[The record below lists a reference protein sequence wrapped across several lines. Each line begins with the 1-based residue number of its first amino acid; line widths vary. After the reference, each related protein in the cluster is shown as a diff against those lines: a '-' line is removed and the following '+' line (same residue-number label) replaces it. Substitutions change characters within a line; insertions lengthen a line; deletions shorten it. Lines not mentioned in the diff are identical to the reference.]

1 MIDLNTIWFLLIGVL
16 ITGYAILDGFDLGV
30 GVLHLFAK
38 DDEKRRIHINAIG
51 PVWGGNEVWLIA
63 GGGALFAA
71 FPAVYATA
79 FSSLYLAL
87 ILLLVALIFR
97 AVSFEF
103 HGAVDSPA
111 WRRFWDWA
119 FGLGSVLPALLF
131 GVAVG
136 NILRGL
142 PIDGAGRFTG
152 SFLGLLNPYAL
163 LVGALS
169 LVLCTMHGAIYLTV
183 KMEGDLFERA
193 RTYASRTWIVFI
205 VLYVL
210 ATIYTVFEAPYLFDG
225 IFGRPAFWILLPLLL
240 VSLIMIPAAVRS
252 TRPGRAFL
260 ASAVA
265 IASAIGL
272 TAVSLVPKLI
282 PSGTDL
288 AYSLTISNASST
300 PKTHTVMLVIAL
312 IGMPLVVLYTVYI
325 YRVFGGKVV
334 LTEENH

>member
-38 DDEKRRIHINAIG
+38 DDEERRIHINAIG
-51 PVWGGNEVWLIA
+51 PVWDGNEVWLLT

-79 FSSLYLAL
+79 FSSMYLAL
-87 ILLLVALIFR
+87 ILVLVALIFR

-103 HGAVDSPA
+103 RSAVDSPA

-119 FGLGSVLPALLF
+119 FGLGSLLPALLF

-136 NILRGL
+136 NVLRGL
-142 PIDGAGRFTG
+142 PIDGAGQFTG

-163 LVGALS
+163 LVGVLS
-169 LVLCTMHGAIYLTV
+169 LVLCTMHGAIYLSV
-183 KMEGDLFERA
+183 KTEDGLCERA
-193 RTYASRTWIVFI
+193 RTCASRTWIVFI

-210 ATIYTVFEAPYLFDG
+210 ATVYTVFEAPYLFDG

-240 VSLIMIPAAVRS
+240 VSLITIPAAVRG

-272 TAVSLVPKLI
+272 TAVSLFPKLI
-282 PSGTDL
+282 PSSTDL
-288 AYSLTISNASST
+288 AYSLTVYNASST
-300 PKTHTVMLVIAL
+300 PKTHTVMLIIAL
-312 IGMPLVVLYTVYI
+312 IGMPLVILYTVYI
-325 YRVFGGKVV
+325 YRVFRGKVV
-334 LTEENH
+334 LTEESY